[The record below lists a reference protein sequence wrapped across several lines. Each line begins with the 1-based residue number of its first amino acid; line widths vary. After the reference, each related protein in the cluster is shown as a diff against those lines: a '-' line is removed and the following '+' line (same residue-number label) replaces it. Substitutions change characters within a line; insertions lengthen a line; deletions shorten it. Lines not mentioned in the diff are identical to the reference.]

1 MSAVFDW
8 DRFRDCPIIG
18 ILRGF
23 DNDAVREMV
32 RAACAGGLANI
43 EITMNSPNAEDSIR
57 VAIETVGDRANVGAG
72 TVCSPDDLERA
83 LEAGASF
90 IVTPVLVP
98 EVVRICVDRKIPVIP
113 GALSPTEIHTA
124 WSLGADLVKVFP
136 ANHFGPRYLKDIKG
150 PLPQIKIM
158 PTGGIDATTI
168 GAFRQAGAD
177 AFGVGGG
184 LFAAAGAED
193 RDWGAIESEARRLV
207 DAYHT
212 SS

>member
-1 MSAVFDW
+1 MFDW

>member
-1 MSAVFDW
+1 MFDW
-8 DRFRDCPIIG
+8 DRFRDCPIVG

-23 DNDAVREMV
+23 DSDTVLEMAH
-32 RAACAGGLANI
+32 AACAGGLPNI
-43 EITMNSPNAEDSIR
+43 EITMNSPAAEESISSTR
-57 VAIETVGDRANVGAG
+57 AAVGGRANVGAG

-83 LEAGASF
+83 LDAGATF

-98 EVVRICVDRKIPVIP
+98 EVVRICVDRKIPVMP

-168 GAFRQAGAD
+168 GAFREAGAD

-184 LFAAAGAED
+184 LFATAHAED
-193 RDWGAIESEARRLV
+193 KNWGAIESEARRLV
-207 DAYHT
+207 DAYRA
-212 SS
+212 SF